1 MQTWVWGGMVI
12 LALTI
17 LGWTLQMEGPRFNTT
32 VKILDLVMNVLV
44 CIIAFRVIV
53 RGGPWA
59 VGGGFFLYRSLNNIL
74 PLCRMMIS
82 NYTRETNLK
91 TVQLMCCE
99 ARNDYIIQWERKRA
113 GPCIYVANHA
123 LWCLDDIVAL
133 GAIARRELS
142 IVINAGPS
150 GLKMIPKDCREYMCV
165 IQRNSKK
172 RGEGYRVMKEIMESE
187 VKVRGKS
194 LIVFPENM
202 NEKTSPRE
210 PARVRSGTVRL
221 AMELGIPIVPIWIHW
236 PCQFPTILNSCSK
249 VLCVRE
255 GKPANVSSDK
265 NLEGVRNEI
274 ETSWKRMSIT

>member
-1 MQTWVWGGMVI
+1 MVI

-17 LGWTLQMEGPRFNTT
+17 MGWTLQMEGPRFNTT

-44 CIIAFRVIV
+44 CIMAFRVIV

-59 VGGGFFLYRSLNNIL
+59 VGGGFFLYRSFNNIL
-74 PLCRMMIS
+74 PLCRMLIS
-82 NYTRETNLK
+82 NYTMNSTSE
-91 TVQLMCCE
+91 TVQNVCCR
-99 ARNDYIIQWERKRA
+99 ARNDYIIQWERKRTK
-113 GPCIYVANHA
+113 PCIYVANHA

-133 GAIARRELS
+133 GAIARRGLS
-142 IVINAGPS
+142 VVINTGPS
-150 GLKMIPKDCREYMCV
+150 GLTGIPNGCREYMCV
-165 IQRNSKK
+165 IQRNSNK
-172 RGEGYRVMKEIMESE
+172 RGEGYRAMKEIMESE
-187 VKVRGKS
+187 VKNRGKS

-236 PCQFPTILNSCSK
+236 PCQFPTIFNSCSK
-249 VLCVRE
+249 ILRVHE
-255 GKPANVSSDK
+255 GKPVNMVSNKD
-265 NLEGVRNEI
+265 LEGVRNEI